1 VDCGTSGSA
10 RVRTEEAVAPTTDL
24 NPTGVGRATAK
35 SSGWGVGEGL
45 RKLARRGGL
54 ERVAAAGCRGR
65 GEGGEGGE

>member
-1 VDCGTSGSA
+1 
-10 RVRTEEAVAPTTDL
+10 VRNEEAVAPTTDL
-24 NPTGVGRATAK
+24 NPTGVGRAAAK

-65 GEGGEGGE
+65 GEGGEGGECG